1 MPAGMLSYLREQQSH
16 HLLPGYMHMLVSG
29 CAICVGLMSSTHNS
43 PGLSTYWATTQTM
56 VNLIKLKTYT
66 ENKTESIF
74 ITISYRNQLQEK
86 SCKKHKYMKAKQ
98 YATKSPNEK

>member
-1 MPAGMLSYLREQQSH
+1 MNDLCNFVRVSSPFETTQKSVCYSGYGVRE
-16 HLLPGYMHMLVSG
+16 
-29 CAICVGLMSSTHNS
+29 
-43 PGLSTYWATTQTM
+43 GLSKESY
-56 VNLIKLKTYT
+56 

>member
-1 MPAGMLSYLREQQSH
+1 MELIDIYGISTESSKIYIFFSS
-16 HLLPGYMHMLVSG
+16 GY
-29 CAICVGLMSSTHNS
+29 
-43 PGLSTYWATTQTM
+43 
-56 VNLIKLKTYT
+56 KTISRTEHILGYNTNNGKFNKT

>member
-1 MPAGMLSYLREQQSH
+1 MAFQLKAAKYTFFFQVDIKQ
-16 HLLPGYMHMLVSG
+16 
-29 CAICVGLMSSTHNS
+29 S
-43 PGLSTYWATTQTM
+43 PGLSTYWASTQTM